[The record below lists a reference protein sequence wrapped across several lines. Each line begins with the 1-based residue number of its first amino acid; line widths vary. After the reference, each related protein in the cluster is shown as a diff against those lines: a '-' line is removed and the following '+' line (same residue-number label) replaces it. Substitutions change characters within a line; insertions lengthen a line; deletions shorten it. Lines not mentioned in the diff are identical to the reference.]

1 MLCIQGSMSVGQA
14 LRIRK
19 AVGLSIS
26 KEKEQTS
33 MAITENVK
41 KFMEEIEKDA
51 ALKARIE
58 GLEGQDD
65 AVEQAIAIAKEAGYT
80 LTEEDLNVL
89 TDEDFEEKDS
99 EELSL
104 DDLDTVAGGAGSSVL
119 GWFAR
124 VLSYGAKK
132 GRKYI

>member
-1 MLCIQGSMSVGQA
+1 MSVGQA
-14 LRIRK
+14 LQIRK
-19 AVGLSIS
+19 AVGLSVS

-41 KFMEEIEKDA
+41 KFMEEIERDA

-89 TDEDFEEKDS
+89 TDEDFEEEDS

-104 DDLDTVAGGAGSSVL
+104 DDLDSAAGGGGINSFL

-124 VLSYGAKK
+124 ELSFGAKK

>member
-1 MLCIQGSMSVGQA
+1 MSVGQA
-14 LRIRK
+14 LQIRK

-41 KFMEEIEKDA
+41 KFMEEIERDA

-89 TDEDFEEKDS
+89 TDEDFEEEDS

-104 DDLDTVAGGAGSSVL
+104 DDLDSAAGGGGNSFL

-124 VLSYGAKK
+124 ELSYAAKT